1 MTTSTA
7 PIEFEPFAPGFD
19 ADPVP
24 IYRRLREE
32 EPLHYWATAP
42 GWVVTR
48 HEDVVVVIRDSRFSL
63 NFWDWE
69 HAPPQAPMDEQTL
82 FDRLMARGTFQVHD
96 QDHARLRKL
105 VSHALTPR
113 AVDRMREEVQA
124 ITDEVIDSHTSD
136 RTEIN
141 LYHIADYI
149 PLRVISRFLGIPRD
163 EETVFRRFGE
173 SIIEASNP
181 VLTAEQRAQVL
192 VPFDEGVAML
202 EDVID
207 HRRRHLG
214 EDFLSGLIL
223 AEEEGEKLSKEEL
236 IALAQALVAA
246 GSDTTVYAICF
257 AVLDLLQ
264 HPDQMQLVLDDPAMA
279 RAAFE
284 ESLRYNYVLKVG
296 NAHYCREELTL
307 CGRTFR
313 KGEMVMPGMIGA
325 LHDPAVFPSP
335 EIFDIRRDLS
345 QSIAFGG
352 GPHYCMGAALA
363 RLEGVV
369 AIATLLSR
377 FPRMELAGEPSFS
390 PSYIM
395 RAMTGLPICLRPR
408 GRSPI

>member
-1 MTTSTA
+1 MSTPTA
-7 PIEFEPFAPGFD
+7 SIEFEPFAPGFD
-19 ADPVP
+19 ADPAP
-24 IYRRLREE
+24 IYHRLREN

-48 HEDVVVVIRDSRFSL
+48 HADVAVVIRDSRFSL

-69 HAPPQAPMDEQTL
+69 HAPPQAPMEERSL
-82 FDRLMARGTFQVHD
+82 FDKLMARGTFQVQN

-113 AVDRMREEVQA
+113 AVDRMRVEVQN
-124 ITDEVIDSHTSD
+124 ITDDVIESHTSG
-136 RTEIN
+136 REEIN
-141 LYHIADYI
+141 LYNIADYI
-149 PLRVISRFLGIPRD
+149 PLRVISRFLGIPGD
-163 EETVFRRFGE
+163 QETAFRRFGV

-181 VLTAEQRAQVL
+181 VLTEEQRAQVL
-192 VPFDEGVAML
+192 IPFDEGVAML
-202 EDVID
+202 EEVIE

-223 AEEEGEKLSKEEL
+223 AEEEGQRLSKEEL
-236 IALAQALVAA
+236 IALVQALVAA

-264 HPDQMQLVLDDPAMA
+264 HPDQMQLVLDDPSMA

-307 CGRTFR
+307 CGRTFHN
-313 KGEMVMPGMIGA
+313 GEMVVPGMIGA
-325 LHDPAVFPSP
+325 LRDPSVFPSP
-335 EIFDIRRDLS
+335 DTFDVRRDLS
-345 QSIAFGG
+345 QTVAFGG

-363 RLEGVV
+363 RLEGAVV
-369 AIATLLSR
+369 IGSLLR
-377 FPRMELAGEPSFS
+377 RYPRMQLAGEPSFS

-395 RAMTGLPICLRPR
+395 RAITSLPIRLGRP
-408 GRSPI
+408 S